1 MEELLNK
8 IAHCVEFGKINLA
21 SPYPPDMKGQEG
33 ADELTKKAIDDGAN
47 PDDVL
52 KKGLVVGMQKIGV
65 KFRENK
71 VFVPQVLMSAKAMST
86 AMEHLKPFFQSGDV
100 KRKGVFVIGTVAGD
114 LHDIGKNLV
123 SMMVEGS
130 GFEVVDLGTDV
141 SSAKFIDAVKSHPGC
156 FVGLSALLTTTM
168 TNMEQIVKD
177 IKAAHPDTKILIGG
191 APVSEE
197 FKDKIQADFYSPDPQ
212 GAVDYLNQMAEA

>member
-8 IAHCVEFGKINLA
+8 IAHCVEYGKINLA
-21 SPYPPDMKGQEG
+21 SPYPSDMKGQEG
-33 ADELTKKAIDDGAN
+33 ADELTKKAIASGVN
-47 PDDVL
+47 PDDIL
-52 KKGLVVGMQKIGV
+52 KKGLVVGMEKIGV

-71 VFVPQVLMSAKAMST
+71 VFVPQVLMSAKSMST
-86 AMEHLKPFFQSGDV
+86 AMEHLKPFFQSGEV
-100 KRKGVFVIGTVAGD
+100 KRKGTFVIGTVSGD

-130 GFEVVDLGTDV
+130 GYEVVDLGTDV
-141 SSAKFIDAVKSHPGC
+141 DSQMFIEAIKQHPDC

-168 TNMEQIVKD
+168 TNMEQIVND
-177 IKAAHPDTKILIGG
+177 IKAEQPDTKILIGG

-197 FKDKIQADFYSPDPQ
+197 FKKTIHADFYSPDPQ
-212 GAVDYLNQMAEA
+212 GAVDYLNLTSA

>member
-1 MEELLNK
+1 MEELFEK

-21 SPYPPDMKGQEG
+21 SPYPPNMKGQEG
-33 ADELTKKAIDDGAN
+33 ADELTKKAIEAGAN

-52 KKGLVVGMQKIGV
+52 KKGLVIGMEKIGV

-86 AMEHLKPFFQSGDV
+86 AMEHLKPFFQSGAV
-100 KRKGVFVIGTVAGD
+100 KRKGIFVIGTVAGD

-130 GFEVVDLGTDV
+130 GYEVVDLGTDV
-141 SSAKFIDAVKSHPGC
+141 SSQKFIDAVKQNPGC

-168 TNMEQIVKD
+168 TNMEKIVSE
-177 IKAAHPDTKILIGG
+177 IKAEVPGTKVLIGG
-191 APVSEE
+191 APVSED
-197 FKDKIQADFYSPDPQ
+197 FKNKINADFYSPDPQ
-212 GAVDYLNQMAEA
+212 GAVDYLNQAVA

>member
-1 MEELLNK
+1 MEELFEK

-21 SPYPPDMKGQEG
+21 SPYPPNMKGQEG
-33 ADELTKKAIDDGAN
+33 ADELTKKAIESGAN

-52 KKGLVVGMQKIGV
+52 KKGLVIGMEKIGV

-86 AMEHLKPFFQSGDV
+86 AMEHLKPFFQSGAV
-100 KRKGVFVIGTVAGD
+100 KRKGIFVIGTVAGD

-130 GFEVVDLGTDV
+130 GYEVVDLGTDV
-141 SSAKFIDAVKSHPGC
+141 SSQKFIDAVKQNPGC

-168 TNMEQIVKD
+168 TNMEKIVSE
-177 IKAAHPDTKILIGG
+177 IKAESPDTKVLIGG
-191 APVSEE
+191 APVSED
-197 FKDKIQADFYSPDPQ
+197 FKNKINADFYSPDPQ
-212 GAVDYLNQMAEA
+212 GAVDYLNQAVA

>member
-1 MEELLNK
+1 MEELFEK

-33 ADELTKKAIDDGAN
+33 ADELTKKAIDQGLS
-47 PDDVL
+47 PEDVL
-52 KKGLVVGMQKIGV
+52 KKGLVVGMEKIGI

-86 AMEHLKPFFQSGDV
+86 AMEHLRPFFESGAV
-100 KRKGVFVIGTVAGD
+100 KRKGIFVIGTVAGD

-123 SMMVEGS
+123 SMMVKGS

-141 SSAKFIDAVKSHPGC
+141 NSQKFVDAIKQHPGC
-156 FVGLSALLTTTM
+156 YVGLSALLTTTM
-168 TNMEQIVKD
+168 VNMEKIVAD
-177 IKAAHPDTKILIGG
+177 IKAAEPNTKVLIGG
-191 APVSEE
+191 APVSED
-197 FKDKIQADFYSPDPQ
+197 FKDKIHADFYSRDPQ
-212 GAVDYLNQMAEA
+212 GAVDFLNKSVA